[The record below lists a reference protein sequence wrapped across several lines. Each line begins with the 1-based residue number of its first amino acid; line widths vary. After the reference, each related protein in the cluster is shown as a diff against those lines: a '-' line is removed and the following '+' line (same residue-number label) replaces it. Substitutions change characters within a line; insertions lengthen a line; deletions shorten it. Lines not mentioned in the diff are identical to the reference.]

1 VSALN
6 GKHLAQRP
14 LLVELAGPAGVGKS
28 TLAAALARR
37 VGATPRTIWGLPVIP
52 LIGNG
57 IRLLPTLLSL
67 WAHSR
72 SPLWDEARHVVRL
85 TTLHR
90 AFRQGEPGRE
100 SVAVFDEGPVFALA
114 WLRGFG
120 HETLR
125 DQASDAWW
133 RATFREW
140 GAVIDAVVVLDA
152 PDSILAQRIRARP
165 DEHEVKQASD
175 TEITAWMARFRT
187 ALDWVLAELVRQDG
201 PTVLRLEAAQAPPD
215 RIAERVL
222 EGLDWG
228 AYAG

>member
-1 VSALN
+1 MSALN
-6 GKHLAQRP
+6 GNHLIQRP

-37 VGATPRTIWGLPVIP
+37 VGASPRTIWGLPVIP

-57 IRLLPTLLSL
+57 IRLLPTLVSL

-90 AFRQGEPGRE
+90 AFRRGEPGRE
-100 SVAVFDEGPVFALA
+100 PVAVFDEGPVFALA

-125 DQASDAWW
+125 NQASDAWW
-133 RATFREW
+133 QATFREW
-140 GAVIDAVVVLDA
+140 RAVIDTVVVLDA

-175 TEITAWMARFRT
+175 AEITAWMARFRT
-187 ALDWVLAELVRQDG
+187 ALDWVLAELARQDG

-215 RIAERVL
+215 RIAERIL